1 MSETIPR
8 PFTVTLLVVL
18 IWVVAIINIVFG
30 IGQIT
35 GAFTEAGQEY
45 GWAALIYGLIVALI
59 AIRLSKGGSFL
70 RMLLT
75 IVLVFRL
82 AIDVFILFSDFG
94 GAVVSMAFNIFLL
107 WLLWNN
113 KANAFFNQS

>member
-8 PFTVTLLVVL
+8 PFSVTLLVVL
-18 IWVVAIINIVFG
+18 IWVVAIINILFG
-30 IGQIT
+30 IGQVT
-35 GAFTEAGQEY
+35 EAFTPAGQEY

-75 IVLVFRL
+75 VVLC
-82 AIDVFILFSDFG
+82 SD
-94 GAVVSMAFNIFLL
+94 
-107 WLLWNN
+107 
-113 KANAFFNQS
+113 